1 MRVLNRKGDFIPAK
15 ADPHLTQDKYEEL
28 LAKLEHLKKVT
39 RLRLMKEVAKE
50 AENGDFSENASYQIA
65 KGKLRGV
72 NEAILYLEEHL
83 KKAVIIKTDSSK
95 NSVEIGSRVTI
106 KSDAE
111 EKTYLILGSSE
122 VDLKRNIISHNS
134 PLGMALLGRRK
145 GESIELKKQEKL
157 QRYIITDIQ

>member
-15 ADPHLTQDKYEEL
+15 ADPHLTQDKYDEL
-28 LAKLEHLKKVT
+28 VAKLEHLKKVT

-72 NEAILYLEEHL
+72 NEAILHLEEHL
-83 KKAVIIKTDSSK
+83 KKAIIIKADSSR
-95 NSVEIGSRVTI
+95 SVVELGSRVTI
-106 KSDAE
+106 KVDDE

-122 VDLKRNIISHNS
+122 VDLKKNIISHNS
-134 PLGMALLGRRK
+134 PLGLALLGRRK
-145 GESIELKKQEKL
+145 GETIELKNQA
-157 QRYIITDIQ
+157 QIRRYTITNIQ

>member
-28 LAKLEHLKKVT
+28 VAKLEHLKKVA

-83 KKAVIIKTDSSK
+83 KKAVIIKTDSNK

-134 PLGMALLGRRK
+134 PLGLALLGKRVGDK
-145 GESIELKKQEKL
+145 V
-157 QRYIITDIQ
+157 IITRPGIVREYTISKLE